1 MNHWCQYCPCGDY
14 YEREGGLRLPSLFGP
29 PDVFDVYTALVDAYS
44 HDPFLIDLGTEEIA
58 LTLAVRG
65 YFDRPPRVVD
75 VESSLELVR
84 SVERL
89 F

>member
-14 YEREGGLRLPSLFGP
+14 EREGRLRLPSLFGS

-44 HDPFLIDLGTEEIA
+44 HDPFPIDLGSEEIA

>member
-14 YEREGGLRLPSLFGP
+14 YEREGGIRLPSLFGP
-29 PDVFDVYTALVDAYS
+29 PDVFAYS
-44 HDPFLIDLGTEEIA
+44 HDPFLIDLGSEEIA

>member
-1 MNHWCQYCPCGDY
+1 VNHWCQYCPCGDY

-44 HDPFLIDLGTEEIA
+44 HDPFLIDLGGEEIA

-75 VESSLELVR
+75 VESSLELLR

>member
-1 MNHWCQYCPCGDY
+1 VNHWCQYCPCGDS
-14 YEREGGLRLPSLFGP
+14 YEREGGLRLLSLFGP

-44 HDPFLIDLGTEEIA
+44 HDPFLIDQSSEEIA
-58 LTLAVRG
+58 LTLAVRS

>member
-1 MNHWCQYCPCGDY
+1 MRGLL
-14 YEREGGLRLPSLFGP
+14 RKGGRASALLSFRS
-29 PDVFDVYTALVDAYS
+29 PDVFDVYIALVDAYS
-44 HDPFLIDLGTEEIA
+44 HDPFLIDLGGEEIA

-65 YFDRPPRVVD
+65 YFDRPPRVVAI
-75 VESSLELVR
+75 ESSLELLR

>member
-1 MNHWCQYCPCGDY
+1 
-14 YEREGGLRLPSLFGP
+14 
-29 PDVFDVYTALVDAYS
+29 VFDVYTALVDAYS
-44 HDPFLIDLGTEEIA
+44 HDPFLIDLGSEEIA

>member
-1 MNHWCQYCPCGDY
+1 MNHWCQYCPCGD

-29 PDVFDVYTALVDAYS
+29 PDVFDVYMALVDAYS
-44 HDPFLIDLGTEEIA
+44 HDPFLIDQSSEEIA
-58 LTLAVRG
+58 LTLAVRS

>member
-1 MNHWCQYCPCGDY
+1 MNHWCQYCPCGD
-14 YEREGGLRLPSLFGP
+14 YEREGGLRLPSLFGT

-44 HDPFLIDLGTEEIA
+44 HDPFLIDLGSEEIA